1 MTQISAIHFL
11 ISSKNEMEEGWLLMP
26 WSYYRSFESCA
37 IVSGELTLWKSERRW
52 KSRWTDQGHD
62 QSVCRAKDE

>member
-11 ISSKNEMEEGWLLMP
+11 ISSKDEVEEGWISRWLLMP
-26 WSYYRSFESCA
+26 WSYYRSFESLFRENWLYENQRDD
-37 IVSGELTLWKSERRW
+37 GNR
-52 KSRWTDQGHD
+52 DGHD